1 MFAEASFL
9 VSAVASYA
17 SAREQARAE
26 AYALARR
33 EHELWQDEHLLPTMT
48 PEQAERFL
56 AERRRLEER
65 REDIAREERQHLER
79 IAAEREKA
87 AAVREAGRRDS
98 GGFLRGLIWGE
109 ILGGHR

>member
-1 MFAEASFL
+1 MFVEAILAST
-9 VSAVASYA
+9 VASYA
-17 SAREQARAE
+17 LAREQAGAE
-26 AYALARR
+26 AASALARR
-33 EHELWQDEHLLPTMT
+33 ELELWEDEHLLPTMT
-48 PEQAERFL
+48 PERAERFL

-65 REDIAREERQHLER
+65 REDIAREERQHRER

-98 GGFLRGLIWGE
+98 GGLIWGE